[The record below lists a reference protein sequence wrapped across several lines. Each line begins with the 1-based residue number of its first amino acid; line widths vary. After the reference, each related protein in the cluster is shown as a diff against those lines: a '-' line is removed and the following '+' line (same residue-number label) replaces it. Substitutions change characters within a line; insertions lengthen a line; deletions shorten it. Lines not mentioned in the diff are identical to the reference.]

1 MSTKA
6 KLTLAASIIF
16 TTAVVYTVHD
26 MQIEERTNMHQ
37 GVLRD
42 DERKRQKQQNIL
54 DLEYQRQ
61 LQAHLEKD
69 QTVSRKTSAVD
80 QE

>member
-6 KLTLAASIIF
+6 KLTLAASIVF
-16 TTAVVYTVHD
+16 TTAVVYAVHD

-61 LQAHLEKD
+61 LQAHLEKG
-69 QTVSRKTSAVD
+69 QSVSAKSSNVEEA
-80 QE
+80 